1 MHAQVPSPSCRY
13 PNVEPRPRAL
23 VERERGSSTAEWT
36 SVEAEVVERADR
48 SVEGRPISPI
58 FLVLIVAPLALAAL
72 FLLRDFGLV
81 SSQPVWLY
89 LVVIAGAGALS
100 VLVEP
105 WGHTPVGSFKR
116 WVCLGVH
123 VTALTVV
130 IYLSGWGPAL
140 GMAYVFIALVEMQS
154 WGTALWRPLM
164 VLSFTNIAVA
174 QGLLWFGLIPSFL
187 TREQATALGLLGA
200 VVLTLAVRMAG
211 ATGEKREQAES
222 LLAHQA
228 LHDSLTGLP
237 NKAYLYE
244 RTAEALEQSGSNGT
258 SCAILLFDL
267 DHFKDI
273 NDTMGHRLGDR
284 LLTEIG
290 PRVSGVLRDCD
301 TLARLGGDEFCLLL
315 PDVGT
320 AEDAVNVA
328 RRIMRVL
335 EEPFEVDG
343 LDLGIEASCGIS
355 VGPTDGSSADLL
367 LQRADVAMYVAKDAH
382 AGVTVYSSQL
392 DPNTADH
399 LALLGDLR
407 HAVSRNEFVLHY
419 QPKASMTSMRVSGAE
434 ALIRWQHPAH
444 GLLYPDR
451 FIPEA
456 ERTGLIEPMTA
467 WVLDEALRQCR
478 EWLDAGG
485 QGLSPELT
493 VAVNLS
499 TRSLLDASLP
509 TSVLASLSRWDVP
522 ARMLELEIT
531 ETIIMSDPVRAR
543 RVLTELAEMGLTISI
558 DDFGTGYSSLAY
570 LRDLP
575 VTQLKIDRS
584 FVQEMGHDL
593 DDAVIV
599 RSVVDLARNLGLQ
612 TVAEGVEDAGTWQ
625 QLRALGCDSAQGYF
639 LARPMPA
646 DAFNSWL
653 DEHAAQLRRTLGTGA
668 DGGATPH
675 QTATSAAS

>member
-1 MHAQVPSPSCRY
+1 M
-13 PNVEPRPRAL
+13 
-23 VERERGSSTAEWT
+23 VERERGSAAELS

-48 SVEGRPISPI
+48 SVEGRPFSPI
-58 FLVLIVAPLALAAL
+58 FLVLVVAPLALGAM
-72 FLLRDFGLV
+72 LLLKDFELV
-81 SSQPVWLY
+81 SSQPLWLY
-89 LVVIAGAGALS
+89 LVVIAVAGTFS

-105 WGHTPVGSFKR
+105 WGHAPDGSLR
-116 WVCLGVH
+116 LYTCLAVH

-130 IYLSGWGPAL
+130 LYLSGWGPVL

-154 WGTALWRPLM
+154 WGTHLWRPIM
-164 VLSFTNIAVA
+164 VLSFANIAVA
-174 QGLLWFGLIPSFL
+174 QTLVWFGLIPSFL
-187 TREQATALGLLGA
+187 TRNQATALGWLGL
-200 VVLTLAVRMAG
+200 VVLALAVRMAG
-211 ATGEKREQAES
+211 ASGEKREQAES

-244 RTAEALEQSGSNGT
+244 RTAEALEQSVANGT
-258 SCAILLFDL
+258 ACAIVLFDL

-273 NDTMGHRLGDR
+273 NDTMGHRYGDR

-290 PRVSGVLRDCD
+290 PRVSGVLRECD

-315 PDVGT
+315 PDVGSP
-320 AEDAVNVA
+320 EDAVKVA
-328 RRIMRVL
+328 RRIMAAL
-335 EEPFEVDG
+335 DEPFDVDG
-343 LDLGIEASCGIS
+343 LNLGIEASCGIS
-355 VGPTDGSSADLL
+355 MGPADGTSADLL
-367 LQRADVAMYVAKDAH
+367 LQRADVAMYVAKDADS
-382 AGVTVYSSQL
+382 GVNVYSSQL
-392 DPNTADH
+392 DPNTPDH

-407 HAVSRNEFVLHY
+407 HAVNRQEFVLHY
-419 QPKASMTSMRVSGAE
+419 QPKASMPSMLVSGAE
-434 ALIRWQHPAH
+434 ALIRWQHPNH

-456 ERTGLIEPMTA
+456 ERSGLIEPMTD

-478 EWLDAGG
+478 EWLDLGG
-485 QGLSPELT
+485 DGLNPELT

-499 TRSLLDASLP
+499 TRTLLDSSLP
-509 TSVLASLSRWDVP
+509 ASVLASLSRWKVP

-531 ETIIMSDPVRAR
+531 ETIIMTDPVRAR
-543 RVLTELAEMGLTISI
+543 RILTELAEMGLTISI

-584 FVQEMGHDL
+584 FVKEMGRDL

-612 TVAEGVEDAGTWQ
+612 TVAEGVEDADTWE
-625 QLRALGCDSAQGYF
+625 QLCELGCDSAQGYF
-639 LARPMPA
+639 LARPMPV

-653 DEHAAQLRRTLGTGA
+653 DEHVARIRPLGEP
-668 DGGATPH
+668 ATDPGP
-675 QTATSAAS
+675 TPRPSATAAS

>member
-1 MHAQVPSPSCRY
+1 
-13 PNVEPRPRAL
+13 
-23 VERERGSSTAEWT
+23 
-36 SVEAEVVERADR
+36 
-48 SVEGRPISPI
+48 
-58 FLVLIVAPLALAAL
+58 
-72 FLLRDFGLV
+72 
-81 SSQPVWLY
+81 
-89 LVVIAGAGALS
+89 
-100 VLVEP
+100 
-105 WGHTPVGSFKR
+105 
-116 WVCLGVH
+116 VH

-154 WGTALWRPLM
+154 WGTHLWRPLM
-164 VLSFTNIAVA
+164 VLCFANIAVA

-187 TREQATALGLLGA
+187 TRGQATALGVLGG
-200 VVLTLAVRMAG
+200 VVLALAIRMAG

-237 NKAYLYE
+237 NKVYLYE
-244 RTAEALEQSGSNGT
+244 RTAEALDQAVANGT
-258 SCAILLFDL
+258 LCAIVLFDL

-273 NDTMGHRLGDR
+273 NDTMGHRYGDR

-290 PRVSGVLRDCD
+290 PRVSAVLRDCD

-315 PDVGT
+315 PDVGEP
-320 AEDAVNVA
+320 EDAVKVA
-328 RRIMRVL
+328 RRIMAAL
-335 EEPFEVDG
+335 DEPFDVDG
-343 LDLGIEASCGIS
+343 LNLGIEASCGIS
-355 VGPTDGSSADLL
+355 IGPADGTSPDLL

-382 AGVTVYSSQL
+382 SGVTVYSNQL
-392 DPNTADH
+392 DPNTPDH

-407 HAVSRNEFVLHY
+407 HAVHRREFVLHY
-419 QPKASMTSMRVSGAE
+419 QPKASMPSMRVSGAE
-434 ALIRWQHPAH
+434 ALIRWQHPSH

-456 ERTGLIEPMTA
+456 ERSGLIEPMTE

-478 EWLDAGG
+478 EWLDLGG
-485 QGLSPELT
+485 DGLSPELT

-499 TRSLLDASLP
+499 TRTLLDSSLP
-509 TSVLASLSRWDVP
+509 ASVLASLSRWKVP

-531 ETIIMSDPVRAR
+531 ETIIMTDPIRAR

-584 FVQEMGHDL
+584 FVQEMGRDL

-612 TVAEGVEDAGTWQ
+612 TVAEGVEDADTWE
-625 QLRALGCDSAQGYF
+625 QLCALGCDSAQGYF
-639 LARPMPA
+639 LARPMPV

-653 DEHAAQLRRTLGTGA
+653 DEHAARIRPLVDPGDDRGPRPHPQ
-668 DGGATPH
+668 AT
-675 QTATSAAS
+675 AAS

>member
-1 MHAQVPSPSCRY
+1 
-13 PNVEPRPRAL
+13 VESRPRAL
-23 VERERGSSTAEWT
+23 VERERGSAAELT

-48 SVEGRPISPI
+48 SVEGRTFSPV
-58 FLVLIVAPLALAAL
+58 FLVMIVAPLALGVL

-81 SSQPVWLY
+81 SAQPVWLY
-89 LVVIAGAGALS
+89 LVVIAAAGALS

-105 WGHTPVGSFKR
+105 WGHAPLGSPKLL
-116 WVCLGVH
+116 VCLAVH

-154 WGTALWRPLM
+154 WGTDLWRPLM
-164 VLSFTNIAVA
+164 ILCFANIAVA
-174 QGLLWFGLIPSFL
+174 QLLLWYGLVPSFL
-187 TREQATALGLLGA
+187 TRGQATSLGVLGA
-200 VVLTLAVRMAG
+200 VVLALAIRMAG
-211 ATGEKREQAES
+211 ATGAKREQAES

-244 RTAEALEQSGSNGT
+244 RTAEALELSAVSGAP
-258 SCAILLFDL
+258 CAIVLFDL

-273 NDTMGHRLGDR
+273 NDTMGHRYGDR

-290 PRVSGVLRDCD
+290 PRVGGALRDCD

-320 AEDAVNVA
+320 AGDAVKVA
-328 RRIMRVL
+328 RRIMATL

-343 LDLGIEASCGIS
+343 LNLGIEASFGIS
-355 VGPTDGSSADLL
+355 MGPADGSSPDLL
-367 LQRADVAMYVAKDAH
+367 LQRADVAMYVAKEAH
-382 AGVTVYSSQL
+382 NGVTVYSSQL

-419 QPKASMTSMRVSGAE
+419 QPKASMPSMAVSGAE

-456 ERTGLIEPMTA
+456 ERSGLIEPMTE

-478 EWLDAGG
+478 EWLDTGG
-485 QGLSPELT
+485 QGIVPELT

-499 TRSLLDASLP
+499 TRSLLDSSLP
-509 TSVLASLSRWDVP
+509 TSVLASLSRWKVP

-531 ETIIMSDPVRAR
+531 ETIIMTDPVRAR

-575 VTQLKIDRS
+575 VSQLKIDRS

-612 TVAEGVEDAGTWQ
+612 TVAEGVEDADTWE
-625 QLRALGCDSAQGYF
+625 QLCALGCDSAQGYF
-639 LARPMPA
+639 LARPMPV
-646 DAFNSWL
+646 DAFNMWL
-653 DEHAAQLRRTLGTGA
+653 DEHVTRVHPAVDSGA
-668 DGGATPH
+668 DRGRTGRAPHSQAT
-675 QTATSAAS
+675 TAAS

>member
-1 MHAQVPSPSCRY
+1 M
-13 PNVEPRPRAL
+13 
-23 VERERGSSTAEWT
+23 VERERGPAAELG

-48 SVEGRPISPI
+48 SVEGRPFSPI
-58 FLVLIVAPLALAAL
+58 FLVLVVAPLALGAML
-72 FLLRDFGLV
+72 LLRDFDLV
-81 SSQPVWLY
+81 SSQPLWLY
-89 LVVIAGAGALS
+89 LSVIAAAGTLS

-105 WGHTPVGSFKR
+105 WGHAPAESWKLY
-116 WVCLGVH
+116 VCLAVH

-140 GMAYVFIALVEMQS
+140 GMAYVFIALVELQS
-154 WGTALWRPLM
+154 WGTHLWRPLM
-164 VLSFTNIAVA
+164 ALCFANIAVA
-174 QGLLWFGLIPSFL
+174 QTLLWFGFIPSFL
-187 TREQATALGLLGA
+187 TRGQATALGVLGA
-200 VVLTLAVRMAG
+200 VVLALAIRMAG
-211 ATGEKREQAES
+211 ASGEKREQAEA

-237 NKAYLYE
+237 NKPYLYE
-244 RTAEALEQSGSNGT
+244 RTAEALEQSLAKGT
-258 SCAILLFDL
+258 SCAIVLFDL

-273 NDTMGHRLGDR
+273 NDTMGHRYGDR

-290 PRVSGVLRDCD
+290 PRASAVLRECD
-301 TLARLGGDEFCLLL
+301 TFARLGGDEFCLLL

-320 AEDAVNVA
+320 EQDAVRVA
-328 RRIMRVL
+328 RRIMTAL
-335 EEPFEVDG
+335 EEPFDVDG
-343 LDLGIEASCGIS
+343 LNLGIEASCGIS
-355 VGPTDGSSADLL
+355 MGPADGTSADLL
-367 LQRADVAMYVAKDAH
+367 LQRADVAMYVAKEAH
-382 AGVTVYSSQL
+382 RGVTVYSSEL
-392 DPNTADH
+392 DPNTPDH

-407 HAVSRNEFVLHY
+407 HAVNRNEFVLHY
-419 QPKASMTSMRVSGAE
+419 QPKASMPSMRVSGAE
-434 ALIRWQHPAH
+434 ALIRWQHPSH

-456 ERTGLIEPMTA
+456 ERSGLIEPMTE

-478 EWLDAGG
+478 EWLDLGGAGV
-485 QGLSPELT
+485 SSELT

-499 TRSLLDASLP
+499 TRTLLDSSLP
-509 TSVLASLSRWDVP
+509 ASVLASLSRWKVP

-531 ETIIMSDPVRAR
+531 ETIIMTDPVRAR

-584 FVQEMGHDL
+584 FVQEMGRDL

-612 TVAEGVEDAGTWQ
+612 TVAEGVEDADTWE
-625 QLRALGCDSAQGYF
+625 QLCALGCDSAQGYF
-639 LARPMPA
+639 LARPMPV
-646 DAFNSWL
+646 DAFNDWL
-653 DEHAAQLRRTLGTGA
+653 GEHAARVRLALEPEPGPDREPTRHTSA
-668 DGGATPH
+668 
-675 QTATSAAS
+675 SAAS